1 MVALLGLP
9 GRLLPCQLPRDAA
22 GLPLSQNLPP
32 LSSGALDA
40 PGRAGSFWAGV
51 QQTVKVETDLGSFSL
66 LGGGRPHRTRSSA
79 TRRRGQGRGPRD
91 ALCGQPLLRQLGP
104 GRAGMAG
111 AAGAGLGCPHVE
123 CQGPRNPAKCCL
135 AAGSC
140 RATGGWL
147 EAGQRSG
154 ALRMVLSIT
163 AQVLTSF
170 LKILAKEL
178 IIVRHSAP
186 RCLSRSG
193 AAHTWA
199 RPIRHPRISQM
210 WPRLSWQ
217 CSKCKYM

>member
-1 MVALLGLP
+1 MEEAGPTGPEAALH
-9 GRLLPCQLPRDAA
+9 
-22 GLPLSQNLPP
+22 
-32 LSSGALDA
+32 
-40 PGRAGSFWAGV
+40 AGV
-51 QQTVKVETDLGSFSL
+51 DKAVGPVTLSVASRCSGSWDQEEQEWPGQL
-66 LGGGRPHRTRSSA
+66 AQAWDVPMSSA
-79 TRRRGQGRGPRD
+79 
-91 ALCGQPLLRQLGP
+91 
-104 GRAGMAG
+104 RA
-111 AAGAGLGCPHVE
+111 
-123 CQGPRNPAKCCL
+123 PRNPAKYCL

-178 IIVRHSAP
+178 IIVRRSAP

-199 RPIRHPRISQM
+199 
-210 WPRLSWQ
+210 
-217 CSKCKYM
+217 